1 MHYILSNCLN
11 LCEWDFLSILGNLS
25 ENLVFIDSL
34 FLMGLMFLQCFFE
47 SEGAL
52 MFKNIVLLSILE

>member
-1 MHYILSNCLN
+1 
-11 LCEWDFLSILGNLS
+11 
-25 ENLVFIDSL
+25 
-34 FLMGLMFLQCFFE
+34 LMFLQCFFE